1 MEFLTNWTFW
11 IIIAVIVIIM
21 AIIGYL
27 AEGTE
32 LDSKSKKK
40 PKEEKEK
47 EAKVE
52 EIETTIE
59 TNEPSA
65 WTGEIKKDER
75 HEQVHDVPSMDD
87 WTNIPTDLPSVETMP
102 EENIESVEEMA
113 VESAPVEEPVNPQIL
128 QNLDAPLT
136 DETVPENTQVLET
149 TKLPAMEE
157 PKETIETF
165 NVEENI
171 VVPENTSINNEQL
184 IEPAPIFDMPVQET
198 VQTVIE
204 EPQAETLE
212 VTEENKQE
220 TNADDI
226 WK

>member
-1 MEFLTNWTFW
+1 MEFLTNWAFW

-40 PKEEKEK
+40 QKIEKEK
-47 EAKVE
+47 PNKVE
-52 EIETTIE
+52 EIEATIE

-87 WTNIPTDLPSVETMP
+87 WTNIPTDLPNVEITP
-102 EENIESVEEMA
+102 EENTKPAEEIT
-113 VESAPVEEPVNPQIL
+113 VESAPAEETVNPQIL

-136 DETVPENTQVLET
+136 DETVPENTQTLDTNVLPT
-149 TKLPAMEE
+149 MEE

-165 NVEENI
+165 DVAENI
-171 VVPENTSINNEQL
+171 VVPENTAVNNEQL
-184 IEPAPIFDMPVQET
+184 IEPAPIFDMPVAEEVQPVVQEPEKK
-198 VQTVIE
+198 E
-204 EPQAETLE
+204 EI
-212 VTEENKQE
+212 TEEN
-220 TNADDI
+220 I